1 MHKSGEAMERVEHIE
16 ELEKLTNKV
25 VSQRSEI
32 EKGFQEIAKQRKNF
46 KMISD
51 VVEEI
56 KSFPPFAQDGILEKI
71 EKIDDV
77 YEKNINRIDISENLL
92 KAHVA
97 DLTERERMLR
107 EDIEKIV
114 SPMIPR

>member
-1 MHKSGEAMERVEHIE
+1 MERVEHIK
-16 ELEKLTNKV
+16 ELEQLINKG

-51 VVEEI
+51 VVEELKI
-56 KSFPPFAQDGILEKI
+56 FPPFAQDGILEEI

-77 YEKNINRIDISENLL
+77 YEKNINRIDLSENLL
-92 KAHVA
+92 KACVA
-97 DLTERERMLR
+97 GLAERERMLR
-107 EDIEKIV
+107 ER
-114 SPMIPR
+114 S